1 AKHTLRNSLL
11 AAFVWT
17 AMLALSLSWS
27 IYQENQQALQLATN
41 VARSNF
47 DKDLAYRTWASD
59 HGGVYVPPD
68 EHTPPSPWMAHIPDR
83 DVVTTDGK
91 RLTLMNPAYMLRQ
104 MMDEF
109 GELYGVKGRIVGR
122 IALNPNNLAD
132 PWELEAIT
140 AFEKKESSELQALAD

>member
-1 AKHTLRNSLL
+1 MSRFAKHPLRNSLL

-27 IYQENQQALQLATN
+27 IYQENEQALQLAIN
-41 VARSNF
+41 AARSNF
-47 DKDLAYRTWASD
+47 DKDLAYRTWASE

-68 EHTPPSPWMAHIPDR
+68 ERTPPSPWMAHIADR

-91 RLTLMNPAYMLRQ
+91 RLTLRNPASMMRQ

-109 GELYGVKGRIVGR
+109 GEL
-122 IALNPNNLAD
+122 
-132 PWELEAIT
+132 
-140 AFEKKESSELQALAD
+140 